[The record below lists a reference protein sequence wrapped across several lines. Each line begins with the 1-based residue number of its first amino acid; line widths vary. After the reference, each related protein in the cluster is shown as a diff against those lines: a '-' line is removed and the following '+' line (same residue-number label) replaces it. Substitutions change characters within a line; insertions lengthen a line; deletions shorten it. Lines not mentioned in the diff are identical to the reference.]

1 MKLVVGLGNPGRKY
15 QGTRHNI
22 GFDALDELA
31 RQLGASAR
39 KTKFEAET
47 AEVMIGSERIL
58 LLWPQ
63 TFMNLSGTS
72 VGMASDFFKVAVEDL
87 LVVCDD
93 FHLPVETL
101 RFRPKG
107 SAGGQ
112 KGLADIIRRLGTEA
126 VPRLRIGVGPL
137 PDRWNAADFVLS
149 KFHRSEGTAIEQTV
163 RRAADSVAVW
173 AEQGIEDGMNRFNAS
188 PTTEP

>member
-1 MKLVVGLGNPGRKY
+1 
-15 QGTRHNI
+15 
-22 GFDALDELA
+22 
-31 RQLGASAR
+31 
-39 KTKFEAET
+39 
-47 AEVMIGSERIL
+47 
-58 LLWPQ
+58 
-63 TFMNLSGTS
+63 
-72 VGMASDFFKVAVEDL
+72 MASDFFKVAVEDL

-112 KGLADIIRRLGTEA
+112 KGLADIIRRLGTES

-149 KFHRSEGTAIEQTV
+149 KFHRSEGAAIEQTV

-173 AEQGIEDGMNRFNAS
+173 AEQGIEDCMNRFNAS